1 MSTRSCPLMP
11 DPHAPSAV
19 AFGVVLA
26 ILVNALGFW
35 LFAKLLGAA
44 EIVDWDLSWSKAS
57 GMAAV
62 YLVVRMFNHTLFFK
76 KR

>member
-1 MSTRSCPLMP
+1 VPDST
-11 DPHAPSAV
+11 APSAV
-19 AFGVVLA
+19 AFGLVLA
-26 ILVNALGFW
+26 VLVNAIGFW

-44 EIVDWDLSWSKAS
+44 DIVDWDLSWSKAS
-57 GMAAV
+57 GMAAI

>member
-1 MSTRSCPLMP
+1 MP

-19 AFGVVLA
+19 AFGLVLA
-26 ILVNALGFW
+26 VLVNALGFW

-44 EIVDWDLSWSKAS
+44 DIVDWDLGWSKAS

-62 YLVVRMFNHTLFFK
+62 YLAVRGFNTTLFR